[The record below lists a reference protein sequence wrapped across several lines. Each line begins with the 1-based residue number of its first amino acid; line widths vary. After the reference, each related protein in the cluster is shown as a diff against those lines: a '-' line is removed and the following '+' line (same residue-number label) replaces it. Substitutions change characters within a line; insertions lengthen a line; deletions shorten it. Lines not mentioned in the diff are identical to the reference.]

1 LRCPN
6 LNLFEEFKMNDELAH
21 RPSRRPKPWVV
32 GALAAVLGLIVLAGG
47 WTFAK
52 ENAATAG
59 VSSPAQIHLSQATPS
74 PAAPASDGQPL
85 VRGLLPDFTGLVERF
100 GPAVVNISV
109 TGTVKTAGAPFPDF
123 PGFGPDD
130 PFRQF
135 FRGMP
140 RQPREVPMRGEGSGF
155 IVDPNGIVLTN
166 AHVVNDA
173 KEVTVKLTDRREYT
187 ARVLGKDTASDIA
200 VLKIDAHNLPTVRLG
215 KSSDIKVGQWVVAI
229 GSPFGFENTVTAG
242 IVSAKGRTLPGGGYV
257 PFLQTDVAV
266 NPGNSG
272 GPLFDLNGEVIG
284 INSQIYSNSGG
295 YEGVSFAIPVD
306 VAMNVSQQLQAHGH
320 VTRGKLGVLIQ
331 EVNQQLADTFGLE
344 RPRGALVAKV
354 EDGSPAA
361 AAGIKPGDVILGVD
375 GQKIESSTELPARVA
390 ALEPG
395 SQAKLE
401 VWRDK
406 KPQDVS
412 VRIGKLSET
421 QVAANSDESD
431 SGGGKLGLAVRP
443 LTPEE
448 QRESDIHKGL
458 VVESATGAAAEAG
471 IQEGDVILSANGK
484 DVSSAEELRKIVKQS
499 GKHIALLVQR
509 GDTQIFVPVAPG

>member
-1 LRCPN
+1 
-6 LNLFEEFKMNDELAH
+6 
-21 RPSRRPKPWVV
+21 
-32 GALAAVLGLIVLAGG
+32 
-47 WTFAK
+47 
-52 ENAATAG
+52 
-59 VSSPAQIHLSQATPS
+59 
-74 PAAPASDGQPL
+74 
-85 VRGLLPDFTGLVERF
+85 
-100 GPAVVNISV
+100 
-109 TGTVKTAGAPFPDF
+109 
-123 PGFGPDD
+123 
-130 PFRQF
+130 
-135 FRGMP
+135 
-140 RQPREVPMRGEGSGF
+140 
-155 IVDPNGIVLTN
+155 
-166 AHVVNDA
+166 
-173 KEVTVKLTDRREYT
+173 
-187 ARVLGKDTASDIA
+187 
-200 VLKIDAHNLPTVRLG
+200 
-215 KSSDIKVGQWVVAI
+215 
-229 GSPFGFENTVTAG
+229 
-242 IVSAKGRTLPGGGYV
+242 LPGGGYV

>member
-1 LRCPN
+1 
-6 LNLFEEFKMNDELAH
+6 M
-21 RPSRRPKPWVV
+21 
-32 GALAAVLGLIVLAGG
+32 
-47 WTFAK
+47 
-52 ENAATAG
+52 
-59 VSSPAQIHLSQATPS
+59 
-74 PAAPASDGQPL
+74 
-85 VRGLLPDFTGLVERF
+85 VRGSLPDFTTLVEHF

-109 TGTVKTAGAPFPDF
+109 TGTVKTSGSPFPDF
-123 PGFGPDD
+123 PGFGPND

-200 VLKIDAHNLPTVRLG
+200 VLKIDAHGLPTVRLG
-215 KSSDIKVGQWVVAI
+215 KTSDIKVGQWVVAI

-295 YEGVSFAIPVD
+295 YEGVSFAIPID

-331 EVNQQLADTFGLE
+331 EVNQSLADTFGLE

-354 EDGSPAA
+354 EDGSPAS
-361 AAGIKPGDVILGVD
+361 AAGIKPGDVILAVD
-375 GQKIESSTELPARVA
+375 GQQIESSTELPARVA

-395 SQAKLE
+395 TDAKLQ

-406 KPQDVS
+406 HSRDVT
-412 VRIGKLSET
+412 VRIGTLSET
-421 QVAANSDESD
+421 QVADNSDDSD
-431 SGGGKLGLAVRP
+431 SGAGKLGLSVRP

-448 QRESDIHKGL
+448 QRESGIHKGL
-458 VVESATGAAAEAG
+458 VVESSSGAAAEAQ

-484 DVSSAEELRKIVKQS
+484 EVNSAADLRKIVKES
-499 GKHIALLVQR
+499 SKHIALLIQR
-509 GDTQIFVPVAPG
+509 GDTQIFVPVSLG

>member
-1 LRCPN
+1 
-6 LNLFEEFKMNDELAH
+6 MNVELAH
-21 RPSRRPKPWVV
+21 GPTRRPKPWLIGGV
-32 GALAAVLGLIVLAGG
+32 AAVLGVVLLAGG

-52 ENAATAG
+52 ERSSAATAPG
-59 VSSPAQIHLSQATPS
+59 AAGQIHLAQVTPAPTEPATP
-74 PAAPASDGQPL
+74 AQPL
-85 VRGLLPDFTGLVERF
+85 VRGTLPDFTTLVDRF

-109 TGTVKTAGAPFPDF
+109 SGAIKTAGGPQIPDF
-123 PGFGPDD
+123 PGLGPDD

-135 FRGMP
+135 FRGLP

-187 ARVLGKDTASDIA
+187 ARVLGKDPASDIA

-215 KSSDIKVGQWVVAI
+215 RTADIKVGQWVVAI

-295 YEGVSFAIPVD
+295 YEGVSFAIPID
-306 VAMNVSQQLQAHGH
+306 VAMNVSLQLQAHGH

-331 EVNQQLADTFGLE
+331 EVNQSLADTFGLE

-354 EDGSPAA
+354 EDGSPAS
-361 AAGIKPGDVILGVD
+361 AAGIKPGDVILAVD
-375 GQKIESSTELPARVA
+375 GQQIESSSELPARVA

-395 SQAKLE
+395 SQAKLQ
-401 VWRDK
+401 VWRDR
-406 KPQDVS
+406 QARDMT
-412 VRIGKLSET
+412 VRIGTLAPA
-421 QVAANSDESD
+421 QLADNSDQPD
-431 SGGGKLGLAVRP
+431 SAGGRLGLGVRP

-458 VVESATGAAAEAG
+458 VVEAVSGAAAEAG

-484 DVSSAEELRKIVKQS
+484 EVASVDDLRKIVNKS
-499 GKHIALLVQR
+499 GKHVALLVQR
-509 GDTQIFVPVAPG
+509 GDTQIFVPVAAG

>member
-1 LRCPN
+1 MN
-6 LNLFEEFKMNDELAH
+6 LEPGYRL
-21 RPSRRPKPWVV
+21 PRRSIPWIT
-32 GALAAVLGLIVLAGG
+32 GGVLAGLVGAILLVGG
-47 WTFAK
+47 WTSVK
-52 ENAATAG
+52 GNATTSASLATQSQIQ
-59 VSSPAQIHLSQATPS
+59 VAQAQGESTSAPESAPQAM
-74 PAAPASDGQPL
+74 
-85 VRGLLPDFTGLVERF
+85 VRGTLPDFTALVERF

-109 TGTVKTAGAPFPDF
+109 TGTIKTAGGPQIPDL

-135 FRGMP
+135 FRSLP
-140 RQPREVPMRGEGSGF
+140 RQPRDVPMRGEGSGF

-173 KEVTVKLTDRREYT
+173 KEVTVKLTDRREFT

-215 KSSDIKVGQWVVAI
+215 RTSDIKVGQWVVAI

-272 GPLFDLNGEVIG
+272 GPLFDLNGEVVG

-295 YEGVSFAIPVD
+295 YEGVSFAIPID

-320 VTRGKLGVLIQ
+320 VTRGKLGVMIQ
-331 EVNQQLADTFGLE
+331 EVNQSLADTFGLE
-344 RPRGALVAKV
+344 RPRGALIAKV
-354 EDGSPAA
+354 EDGGPASG
-361 AAGIKPGDVILGVD
+361 AGLKPGDVILGVN
-375 GQKIESSTELPARVA
+375 GQQIESSTELPARIA

-395 SQAKLE
+395 TDAKLE
-401 VWRDK
+401 VWRDRK
-406 KPQDVS
+406 ERDIT
-412 VRIGKLSET
+412 VRIGTLAET
-421 QVAANSDESD
+421 QVAGNSDDSD
-431 SGGGKLGLAVRP
+431 SESGRLGLAVRP
-443 LTPEE
+443 LTPDE

-458 VVESATGAAAEAG
+458 VVESASGAAAEAG
-471 IQEGDVILSANGK
+471 IREGDVILSANGK
-484 DVSSAEELRKIVKQS
+484 EVNSVEDLRKIVKKS
-499 GKHIALLVQR
+499 DKHVALLVQR
-509 GDTQIFVPVAPG
+509 GDTQIFVPVASG